1 MILFK
6 KDYVG
11 NGILDVS
18 RDITDV
24 VYSEYDIPTDEHG
37 FHTGTFTI
45 TVTWTKDTAPFKF
58 AFQRQKVDHS
68 DRPECPDCGSELLIK
83 MDGVEC
89 SDKSCGYWHCA

>member
-24 VYSEYDIPTDEHG
+24 IYSEYDIPTDEHG
-37 FHTGTFTI
+37 FHTGTFTV
-45 TVTWTKDTAPFKF
+45 TVTWTKDTVKE
-58 AFQRQKVDHS
+58 S
-68 DRPECPDCGSELLIK
+68 DVRPECPDCGEELLIK